1 MINKIIQEDIKTLL
15 LYVCLVVFATLLA
28 FISQTKVVISVTTDK
43 RIKKIYRKTSWL
55 PYAFSF
61 LLLTFFSCFSA
72 VGVDRE
78 AYKIIFNTVSWSDLF
93 TSEQEIGFNLF
104 ALLIRL
110 FTKNAFVFLII
121 LAFLTNY
128 FVFRGLWRFR
138 KKISLGLAVFIYSS
152 QYYFQS
158 FNLMRIYFAA
168 SILIFG
174 AYLIFEKKYLNY
186 FFVLLVA
193 FLFHYSIIFAI
204 CAYVIF
210 LVLLKMRKEAFSLK
224 VILCI
229 LAVLLLIILMK
240 SISSLLLRFDSLPMI
255 KRYAN
260 YLSNISFNAIGFR
273 WLFNIL
279 PLVLC
284 MYLSQ
289 LFKNG
294 SVLRDFTLA
303 YFTMTLLISLLA
315 YSVPVIGRGTIVLNL
330 PLIIILPLLLNKCNE
345 ERLLMGKRKEY
356 RDLNLSCTCGMAK
369 LRQVYLL
376 AYACIAI
383 YLILSM
389 GIYLNEYF
397 YLDGINFYSFIWDI

>member
-1 MINKIIQEDIKTLL
+1 M
-15 LYVCLVVFATLLA
+15 FATLLA

-43 RIKKIYRKTSWL
+43 RIKKIYRETYWL

-78 AYKIIFNTVSWSDLF
+78 TYMTIFNTVSWSALF
-93 TSEQEIGFNLF
+93 SSEQEIGFNLF
-104 ALLIRL
+104 ALIIRL

-121 LAFLTNY
+121 LALLTNV
-128 FVFRGLWRFR
+128 FVYAGLWRFK

-186 FFVLLVA
+186 FFVLLLA

-210 LVLLKMRKEAFSLK
+210 LVLLKMRNEAFSLK
-224 VILCI
+224 LALCI
-229 LAVLLLIILMK
+229 LAVLVIIVLMK
-240 SISSLLLRFDSLPMI
+240 SISAVLLKFDSLPMI
-255 KRYAN
+255 RRYAS
-260 YLSNISFNAIGFR
+260 YFSNISFGAIGFK
-273 WLFNIL
+273 WLFNIFPFVVCL
-279 PLVLC
+279 
-284 MYLSQ
+284 YLTH

-294 SVLRDFTLA
+294 SLLRDFTLA
-303 YFTMTLLISLLA
+303 YLTMTLLISLLA

-369 LRQVYLL
+369 LRQVYKL
-376 AYACIAI
+376 AYACIVI
-383 YLILSM
+383 FMILSL
-389 GIYLNEYF
+389 GLYLNEYF